1 VSVASDTSPLAEVV
15 PLGRVPPVAC
25 AVVAAN
31 LQAVLGL
38 PTQVV
43 AARLIPA
50 QAHLRARD
58 QYDAAP
64 ILSDLRGDLESA
76 RARAR
81 ARARVRVQVRVGVTA
96 LDLCLPILTFVYGEA
111 LVGGGVAVVSLARLG
126 ALPGAHGAAGSAARS
141 AAGSA
146 APPEKP
152 GRLYERIAKV
162 ALHETAHAMGLTHC
176 RKDGCLMAFSVGL
189 EKLDGLYLAFCPA
202 CEHRLAG
209 LRNG

>member
-1 VSVASDTSPLAEVV
+1 MSVVSDTSPLAEVV
-15 PLGRVPPVAC
+15 PLGRVPPVVC

-43 AARLIPA
+43 AARQIPL

-64 ILSDLRGDLESA
+64 ILSDLRNDLESL
-76 RARAR
+76 
-81 ARARVRVQVRVGVTA
+81 RVESLRVESPRVESLRVRVGVTA

-126 ALPGAHGAAGSAARS
+126 ALPCV
-141 AAGSA
+141 
-146 APPEKP
+146 PPQKP

-176 RKDGCLMAFSVGL
+176 RQDGCLMAFSVGL
-189 EKLDGLYLAFCPA
+189 EKLDGLHLSFCPA
-202 CEHRLAG
+202 CEHQLAS